1 MSPKFLLVMLHLIM
15 RNECIVIDGV
25 SCCVR
30 GGGPRPQNFF
40 VHNLPLETDIGV
52 IAHALSKFG
61 KVEDVYKHCWLDLGN
76 DADGARVVCMIH
88 NQAISRN

>member
-1 MSPKFLLVMLHLIM
+1 MNVLSLMVFHV
-15 RNECIVIDGV
+15 V
-25 SCCVR
+25 CVVV
-30 GGGPRPQNFF
+30 GHAPQNFF

-61 KVEDVYKHCWLDLGN
+61 KVEDVYKYCWLDLGN